1 MGHSVTDL
9 AATIPF
15 PVPADAA
22 HLRVVERSEPSLD
35 VVLCCASERVDLAL
49 GTFPMLVGEQL
60 LPRLV
65 AGIENDIAPLIDAM
79 VRASNPTLFVLCV
92 GTTIGGAR
100 TRQLVETFTAR
111 RGPLHRLLVLEVD
124 HDSTDALGASIVIGA
139 QGMRRKLGPRGSVSS
154 ALRQSDVA
162 STVTG
167 IVTSDIDLVEPT
179 VPRAA
184 VVVSDPMRDEVGPI
198 PDYVRAPET
207 QRSRP
212 ALRLVP
218 DPPPADPA
226 AETARMDRSEVIE
239 LVAPAAVPF
248 KGTPWI
254 TAAAVAFTIAAVL
267 SFAPPP
273 GVATQLTA
281 GLAAMQS
288 VETTEADAPQAE
300 PTAPSEVEPEPASAE
315 PASSEAAALDAAL
328 ASGRIRELDLLF
340 VTQPYATTA
349 NWRASA
355 TRCRARAVNGVRGW
369 RLPKVD
375 ELRKLAR
382 HQMLPAGVFW
392 TSARVPT
399 APVPS
404 NQAFDSTVPRVV
416 PLAKEERAET
426 ICVRIRPR

>member
-1 MGHSVTDL
+1 MVAGVTDL

-15 PVPADAA
+15 PVPADMAR
-22 HLRVVERSEPSLD
+22 LRMVERSEPGLD
-35 VVLCCASERVDLAL
+35 VVVCCATERVDLAL
-49 GTFPMLVGEQL
+49 CTFPSLVAERL
-60 LPRLV
+60 MPRLV
-65 AGIENDIAPLIDAM
+65 AGIESDVAPLVDAM
-79 VRASNPTLFVLCV
+79 SRATKPTLFVLCV
-92 GTTIGGAR
+92 GSSIGGAR

-124 HDSTDALGASIVIGA
+124 HDRPEALGSSIVVGA

-154 ALRQSDVA
+154 AVRQSDIA
-162 STVTG
+162 TTVTG
-167 IVTSDIDLVEPT
+167 VVTSEDAANDPM
-179 VPRAA
+179 VPRGR
-184 VVVSDPMRDEVGPI
+184 VVVADPLRDEVGPI

-212 ALRLVP
+212 ALRLV
-218 DPPPADPA
+218 ADASPREVEAA
-226 AETARMDRSEVIE
+226 AETAKMDRSGVIE
-239 LVAPAAVPF
+239 LVAPVSAPF

-254 TAAAVAFTIAAVL
+254 TAASVAFTIASVL
-267 SFAPPP
+267 AFAPPA

-281 GLAAMQS
+281 GLAAMQIETIADEAVS
-288 VETTEADAPQAE
+288 VGAVEV
-300 PTAPSEVEPEPASAE
+300 PTPAAAT
-315 PASSEAAALDAAL
+315 PVSSEAVGLDAAL

-340 VTQPYATTA
+340 VTQPYATSAT
-349 NWRASA
+349 WRASA
-355 TRCRARAVNGVRGW
+355 TRCRARTVNGVRGW

-382 HQMLPAGVFW
+382 HQMLPDGVFW

-399 APVPS
+399 AAVPS

-426 ICVRIRPR
+426 VCVRPRPR